1 MFLRRISVIV
11 TILFVTILFGQEKE
25 DVLFTIDGEN
35 VYNSEFIRV
44 YQKNKE
50 IVLDKE
56 EKEFDDYLD
65 LFIDFK
71 LKLKEAKD
79 LKLDTV
85 KNYQTE
91 LSKYREQLIEP
102 YLQNPE
108 ATERLAKEAYQR
120 TLNEV
125 NVSHI
130 LIQLQPNALP
140 KDTIAAYHKIIT
152 ARDKIIGGVP
162 FEKAAIEY
170 SEDPS
175 VKNNGGNL
183 GYFSAFSMVYA
194 FENAAYNTNVGEVS
208 MPFRTQFGYHIM
220 KVNDKRQSKGEREV
234 AHIMIKNNPEDSLY
248 AKDKIFEIYNKLI
261 QGDDFSKI
269 AKEHS
274 DDLSSAK
281 KGGVLPKFG
290 SGKMIKPFD
299 DTAFGLKNEDDFSE
313 PFPTKY
319 GWHILKLLK
328 KYPIESFESLQIY
341 LESKI
346 KSGNRSK
353 LLDKDLARKIAKNY
367 TIKEDILALSAF
379 YVEDKEEMNSNA
391 ALFSINEEN
400 YLAKDFYNYYKNEKN
415 KTTNQIYNN
424 YKNVS
429 VINYYK
435 DHLEE
440 TNNEFSVIYQEYKDG
455 LLLFDLLQKN
465 IWEKSEKDSVGLTQY
480 FNMHKDDY
488 VWEKRAELRIA
499 SCTRSEK
506 AELVKKYLKENKTTD
521 SIKKTVN
528 EGATIHV
535 LFTTGTLEEG
545 SSKFPKNYRI
555 TKGVSEIYNP
565 EKNQYVIIDV
575 NKIIEPVNKTL
586 EETRGEVIN
595 DYQKELEEKWIIDLR
610 TKYKVKM
617 NRKNLKKLKRQFKSL

>member
-11 TILFVTILFGQEKE
+11 TILFVTILFSQEKE

-35 VYNSEFIRV
+35 VYSSEFIRV

-56 EKEFDDYLD
+56 EKGFDDYLE

-85 KNYQTE
+85 KNYQAE
-91 LSKYREQLIEP
+91 LNKYREQLIEP

-108 ATERLAKEAYQR
+108 ATERLVKEAYQR

-130 LIQLQPNALP
+130 LMQLQPNALP

-152 ARDKIIGGVP
+152 VRDKIIGGVP

-234 AHIMIKNNPEDSLY
+234 AHIMIKYNPKDSLY

-299 DTAFGLKNEDDFSE
+299 DTAFGLKNEGDFSE

-328 KYPIESFESLQIY
+328 KYPIESFESLQAY

-353 LLDKDLARKIAKNY
+353 LLDKDLARKMAKNY

-391 ALFSINEEN
+391 TLFSINEEN

-415 KTTNQIYNN
+415 NTTDQIYNN
-424 YKNVS
+424 YKNES
-429 VINYYK
+429 IINYYK

-465 IWEKSEKDSVGLTQY
+465 IWEKSEKDSVGLTKY
-480 FNMHKDDY
+480 FNTHKDEY

-535 LFTTGTLEEG
+535 LFTSGTLEEG

-555 TKGVSEIYNP
+555 TIGVSEIYNP

-575 NKIIEPVNKTL
+575 NKIIEPENKTL

-610 TKYKVKM
+610 TKYEVKM